1 MGGTDINFHFKV
13 KDGIKYAI
21 KPSYTPQL
29 AYWLGMIVFLER
41 EAYGHIPTLKNLTA
55 KTNKREHYVCK

>member
-1 MGGTDINFHFKV
+1 MKDRGVEHLENSLKGWGGTDINFHFKV

-29 AYWLGMIVFLER
+29 AY
-41 EAYGHIPTLKNLTA
+41 
-55 KTNKREHYVCK
+55 